1 MGNPIICQA
10 GDRGAVVRV
19 VQKILHVKS
28 DGIFGLITEEA
39 VKDFQIAH
47 LLKVDGIVGLA
58 TWRKLLGYALKP
70 SSRQIKEIIVHCTA
84 TRAGVNC
91 TVEDIRRWHKQQGW
105 SDIGY
110 HYVVYRDGSV
120 HEGRDV
126 NIAGAHCLGHN
137 TYSIGVAYVGGV
149 DKDGKTPKDT
159 RTPAQKRMLNDLLRK
174 LVKQFPGSRICGHRD
189 LSPDLNHDGK
199 IEPNEWVKAC
209 PCFDAQE
216 EYKDSK

>member
-19 VQKILHVKS
+19 VQKLLHVKS
-28 DGIFGLITEEA
+28 DGIFGMLTEEA

-58 TWRKLLGYALKP
+58 TWRKLLGYVLKP

-84 TRAGVNC
+84 TRAGVDC
-91 TVEDIRRWHKQQGW
+91 TVEDIRRWHRQQGW

-120 HEGRDV
+120 HEGRNV

-149 DKDGKTPKDT
+149 ARDGKTPADT
-159 RTPAQKRMLNDLLRK
+159 RTVAQAEGLERLMVELRRMYP
-174 LVKQFPGSRICGHRD
+174 QAHIFGHRD
-189 LSPDLNHDGK
+189 FAR
-199 IEPNEWVKAC
+199 KAC
-209 PCFDAQE
+209 PCFDARKCYE
-216 EYKDSK
+216 GI